1 MDRVITGILDVGR
14 STKSKSSLSKELD
27 IYGWLDFRAKE
38 VFQKDKWVDLLSFTL
53 GLNEAQTLLVNEFLE
68 RYGAIFTVDGTELN
82 IMRSFSLSRKDD
94 FAYVQVQHSHNHREM
109 VVQYTIT
116 IMN

>member
-1 MDRVITGILDVGR
+1 MERVITGILDVGR

-27 IYGWLDFRAKE
+27 SCGWLTFRAKE
-38 VFQKDKWVDLLSFTL
+38 VFQKDKWVDLFSFKL
-53 GLNEAQTLLVNEFLE
+53 GLDEAQILLVNEFLE

-94 FAYVQVQHSHNHREM
+94 FAYIQVQHIYNHREM